1 MLSWNHS
8 HIFPVS
14 QIRIIVSVTTALQL
28 YFPSTP
34 LVRKTIISPSCH
46 FYNNNSSIAHQLS
59 FSYSLVWFIR
69 KSALVQFY
77 RYGKHTALLNSTWRV
92 ALCFDLFLPLKK
104 VSAFWFLLILLK
116 KNVQRMSTAKRRL
129 SEAASTLGRTRGI
142 QPPPSRPTF
151 PVRGRRVSLT
161 PWLSLQII
169 SKTGEACKF
178 CQSIPKVPTDYY
190 QVSAISYLI

>member
-1 MLSWNHS
+1 
-8 HIFPVS
+8 
-14 QIRIIVSVTTALQL
+14 
-28 YFPSTP
+28 
-34 LVRKTIISPSCH
+34 
-46 FYNNNSSIAHQLS
+46 
-59 FSYSLVWFIR
+59 
-69 KSALVQFY
+69 
-77 RYGKHTALLNSTWRV
+77 
-92 ALCFDLFLPLKK
+92 
-104 VSAFWFLLILLK
+104 
-116 KNVQRMSTAKRRL
+116 MSTAKRRL